1 MSTQATTQAKPSNAQ
16 LAYLHDLCEHTGTD
30 FVYPGTARN
39 ARRVI
44 NDLKALNARQE
55 ACRARFLTLVGDTGL
70 PTPDEVH
77 HEGSSLRF
85 VWNDRKVIV
94 VIDLDDIDPEPT
106 DSDTPAAVAA

>member
-1 MSTQATTQAKPSNAQ
+1 MSTEASTPAKPSNAQ

-55 ACRARFLTLVGDTGL
+55 ACRARFLTMVSDTGL
-70 PTPDEVH
+70 PTPDEAQ
-77 HEGSSLRF
+77 HEGLSLRF
-85 VWNDRKVIV
+85 VWNDRKVMVI
-94 VIDLDDIDPEPT
+94 IDLDDIDGEPT
-106 DSDTPAAVAA
+106 DTDTPAAVAA